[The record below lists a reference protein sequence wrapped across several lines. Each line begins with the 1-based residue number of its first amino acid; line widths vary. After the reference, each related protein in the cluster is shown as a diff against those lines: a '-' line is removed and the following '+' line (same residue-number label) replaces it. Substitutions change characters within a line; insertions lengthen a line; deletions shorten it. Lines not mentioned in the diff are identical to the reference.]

1 MAAHATKTLSKRN
14 AVTEELL
21 YDIEDHVGTITLNR
35 PEARNAWS
43 ENMVQSMLAVLQQA
57 EQDPQVRA
65 LIITGQGASFC
76 AGGDLKA
83 MQQREGMFAGGTVEL
98 RDRYTRG
105 LQAITRKFDHF
116 EKPVIAAIN
125 GAAIGAGLDLALMAD
140 IRISSD
146 QAKFGSTFASVGL
159 IPGDGGAYLLT
170 RAIGFSRAVELILTS
185 RIIDAQEALRIALV
199 HELTPTADVLATAQ
213 ARAAHIAKL
222 PAPAIK
228 MAKAALYRTYHM
240 DIESAL
246 QLTAA
251 FQGLVQHTPEHM
263 EAVERLLSKLGSDKR

>member
-1 MAAHATKTLSKRN
+1 M
-14 AVTEELL
+14 TEELL
-21 YDIEDHVGTITLNR
+21 YDIEDHIGTITLNR
-35 PEARNAWS
+35 PEARNAWT
-43 ENMVQSMLAVLQQA
+43 EGMVHSMLAILQQA
-57 EQDPQVRA
+57 SQDPQVRA
-65 LIITGQGASFC
+65 VVLTGNGSAFC

-105 LQAITRKFDHF
+105 LQAVTRAFDHF

-125 GAAIGAGLDLALMAD
+125 GAAIGAGLDLALMCD
-140 IRISSD
+140 LRISAD
-146 QAKFGSTFASVGL
+146 NAKFGSTFASVGL

-170 RAIGFSRAVELILTS
+170 RAVGFSRAVELILTA
-185 RIIDAQEALRIALV
+185 RIIDAQEAQNIAMV
-199 HELTPTADVLATAQ
+199 HELTSADQVLPTAI
-213 ARAAHIAKL
+213 ARAKHIAKL
-222 PAPAIK
+222 PAPAVK

-263 EAVERLLSKLGSDKR
+263 EAVERLLHKLSDKP